1 MKEIEHSP
9 PVYKEG
15 ENLGDNV
22 RSILDDVTDS
32 VLRSQQESSKM
43 SEMLAKNITE
53 RMEKKGD
60 KFVEEENPRRKD
72 KYITDEERTL
82 EGIDVRL
89 GTLSEYLANELRP
102 IFKIKRARRREA
114 KFKTGGD
121 IGIIKRIS
129 ELANNIDSFDS
140 RAWEKRSKPTDL
152 DYVFTL
158 LVDLS
163 GSMNGV
169 KSYNA
174 FLGAACVAEALQ
186 KLAIPVNITSF
197 TDRLI
202 LHKDFREVLAR
213 DKYIQ
218 MWKTMDA
225 EVHSGHASYNSDGWA
240 IHNVTKQLKNQT
252 GKLKYLLV
260 FSDGRPVNAPR
271 HRSWI
276 LREEIKRTAHTIKT
290 RPIGIGIGG
299 SGCESVQHYYKDHIL
314 CPDIASFPHKVVE
327 VVKAIVGQK

>member
-1 MKEIEHSP
+1 MEEIEHNP
-9 PVYKEG
+9 PKPSEG
-15 ENLGDNV
+15 ENSDDNI
-22 RSILDDVTDS
+22 RSIMDDIMDS
-32 VLRSQQESSKM
+32 ALQSQQESSKM
-43 SEMLAKNITE
+43 AEMLAKNIHE
-53 RMEKKGD
+53 RTKKRGD
-60 KFVEEENPRRKD
+60 KFLEEENPRRKD
-72 KYITDEERTL
+72 RYISDEEGTL

-129 ELANNIDSFDS
+129 ELANNINAFDS

-163 GSMNGV
+163 GSMSGS

-202 LHKDFREVLAR
+202 LHKDFRQVLSR
-213 DKYIQ
+213 ENYIK
-218 MWKTMDA
+218 MWKTMNE
-225 EVHSGHASYNSDGWA
+225 EVQSRHASYNSDGWA
-240 IHNVTKQLKNQT
+240 VHNVTKQLKNQA

-260 FSDGRPVNAPR
+260 FSDGVPVNAPK
-271 HRSWI
+271 HRYWK
-276 LREEIKRTAHTIKT
+276 LREEIKRTAHILKT
-290 RPIGIGIGG
+290 RPIGIGIGS
-299 SGCESVQHYYKDHIL
+299 SGCTSVERYYKDNIL
-314 CPDIASFPHKVVE
+314 CPDITSFPHKVVE
-327 VVKAIVGQK
+327 VVKAIVSKK

>member
-1 MKEIEHSP
+1 LKEIEDNP
-9 PVYKEG
+9 PVHKEG
-15 ENLGDNV
+15 ENLDDNIH
-22 RSILDDVTDS
+22 SIMDDITDS
-32 VLRSQQESSKM
+32 GLSSQQEISKM
-43 SEMLAKNITE
+43 AEMLAKNIHE
-53 RMEKKGD
+53 RLDKKGD
-60 KFVEEENPRRKD
+60 KFLEEENPRLKD
-72 KYITDEERTL
+72 RYITDGERTL

-129 ELANNIDSFDS
+129 ELANDIDSFDS

-163 GSMNGV
+163 GSMSGK

-202 LHKDFREVLAR
+202 LYKDFREVLTR

-218 MWKTMDA
+218 MWKTMEA
-225 EVHSGHASYNSDGWA
+225 EVQSRHASYNSDGWA
-240 IHNVTKQLKNQT
+240 VHNTTKQLKNQA

-260 FSDGRPVNAPR
+260 FSDGIPENKPK
-271 HRSWI
+271 HRLCN
-276 LREEIKRTAHTIKT
+276 LRNEIKRTAHILKT
-290 RPIGIGIGG
+290 RPIGIGIGD
-299 SGCESVQHYYKDHIL
+299 SGCTSVERYYKDNIL

>member
-1 MKEIEHSP
+1 MDTLEE
-9 PVYKEG
+9 EG
-15 ENLGDNV
+15 TNDEKIQ
-22 RSILDDVTDS
+22 RSKIA
-32 VLRSQQESSKM
+32 
-43 SEMLAKNITE
+43 EMIAKNLFE
-53 RMEKKGD
+53 RAERRGD
-60 KFVEEENPRRKD
+60 KFKEEENPRRKER
-72 KYITDEERTL
+72 YITGEESTL

-89 GTLSEYLANELRP
+89 GTLSEHLANELRP

-121 IGIIKRIS
+121 IGINKRIS
-129 ELANNIDSFDS
+129 ELASDINSFDS

-163 GSMNGV
+163 GSMSGV

-202 LHKDFREVLAR
+202 QYKDFREVLLR
-213 DKYIQ
+213 ERYIK
-218 MWKTMDA
+218 MWKDMEG
-225 EVHSGHASYNSDGWA
+225 EVQSSNASYNSDGWA
-240 IHNVTKQLKNQT
+240 LHNITKRLKNQT

-260 FSDGRPVNAPR
+260 FSDGVPVNAPR
-271 HRSWI
+271 HRAWS
-276 LREEIKRTAHTIKT
+276 LKDEIKRTAHVLKT
-290 RPIGIGIGG
+290 RPIGIGIGEG
-299 SGCESVQHYYKDHIL
+299 GCGAVERYYKDHIL
-314 CPDIASFPHKVVE
+314 CPDIASFPHKVVQ
-327 VVKAIVGQK
+327 VVKAIVEKK